1 MPSRHPL
8 DPLWSKTRMLD
19 DGIIKGKAG
28 QIVTMIAGF
37 RCQDGIV
44 VCADTQE
51 TLGSAKRNVPKL
63 ELTNGPTWSAERNEL
78 INHDL
83 ALALCGAGHGPF
95 VDKVASRAWDALR
108 GVADIQEASEAVEL
122 MIKQTYQEFGQIYQ
136 PGSFPEAELIY
147 GITIGG
153 QSRLFQACG
162 PLVLERSYA
171 SSGIGHYLA
180 DFLAE
185 RMGANGEHGCLTTRE
200 CVAIAAYI
208 LFQAKEHVEGCG
220 GNSHIAVLRESE
232 SSGMVDFQLVEHLTE
247 YLKLADR
254 FTGELL
260 LNTADFSMSDSA
272 LAEKI
277 ESSVGVIKHIRTKE
291 MEKLKEN
298 RESNLSLFGW
308 LYGSRESEDDLGLP
322 KRPPQPESAQP
333 NE

>member
-1 MPSRHPL
+1 M
-8 DPLWSKTRMLD
+8 
-19 DGIIKGKAG
+19 
-28 QIVTMIAGF
+28 
-37 RCQDGIV
+37 
-44 VCADTQE
+44 
-51 TLGSAKRNVPKL
+51 
-63 ELTNGPTWSAERNEL
+63 

-95 VDKVASRAWDALR
+95 VDKIASRAWDALR
-108 GVADIQEASEAVEL
+108 GVADIVEASDAVES
-122 MIKQTYQEFGQIYQ
+122 MIKETYQEFGQIYQ

-162 PLVLERSYA
+162 PIVLEKSYA

-185 RMGANGEHGCLTTRE
+185 RMGANGEHGWLTTRQ
-200 CVAIAAYI
+200 CVAVAAYI

-220 GNSHIAVLRESE
+220 GNSHIAALRESE
-232 SSGMVDFQLVEHLTE
+232 SSGMVDSELVEHLTE

-260 LNTADFSMSDSA
+260 LDTADFSMSDSA

-277 ESSVGVIKHIRTKE
+277 ESSVGVMKHIRNKE
-291 MEKLKEN
+291 VEKLKED
-298 RESNLSLFGW
+298 REFSRSLFGW
-308 LYGSRESEDDLGLP
+308 TLGGAPREPDDDLGLP
-322 KRPPQPESAQP
+322 IRAPKPESAKP
-333 NE
+333 ND